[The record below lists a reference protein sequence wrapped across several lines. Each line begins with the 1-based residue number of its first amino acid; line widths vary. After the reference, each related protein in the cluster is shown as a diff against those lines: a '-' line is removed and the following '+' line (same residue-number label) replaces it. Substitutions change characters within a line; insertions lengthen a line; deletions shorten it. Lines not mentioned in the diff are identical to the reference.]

1 MDGEKGRK
9 KEKRPASFDSP
20 EKKTE
25 CTRTGSNGI
34 IHVALSVTKKTSQNT
49 VCTTRQNALFA
60 VCFSRKIMTFITKSS
75 VSGNQR
81 RAPTET
87 LNGQLD
93 PVGIAKSGTIGIT
106 GLAKGGQAISIKQ
119 LVFFSSSSSS
129 LCSFSVCKC
138 MAATIVCKVLVYSS
152 ISYTVSAP
160 QHL

>member
-1 MDGEKGRK
+1 MG
-9 KEKRPASFDSP
+9 KRV
-20 EKKTE
+20 EKKQKDLH
-25 CTRTGSNGI
+25 RSIVPKKKNGVHADWFERNHSRGAI
-34 IHVALSVTKKTSQNT
+34 GDEKTSQNT

-93 PVGIAKSGTIGIT
+93 PVGIAKSGTIGII

-129 LCSFSVCKC
+129 LCFFSVCKC
-138 MAATIVCKVLVYSS
+138 MAATIVCKDLVYS

>member
-9 KEKRPASFDSP
+9 KAKRPASFDSP
-20 EKKTE
+20 EKK
-25 CTRTGSNGI
+25 NGVHADWFERNHSRGAI
-34 IHVALSVTKKTSQNT
+34 GDEKTSQNT

-60 VCFSRKIMTFITKSS
+60 VCFSCKIMTFITKSS

-81 RAPTET
+81 RSPTET

-119 LVFFSSSSSS
+119 LVFFSSS

-138 MAATIVCKVLVYSS
+138 MAAAIVYKVLVYS
-152 ISYTVSAP
+152 ISYTVYVCFNTYNN
-160 QHL
+160 

>member
-1 MDGEKGRK
+1 MGKRVEKK
-9 KEKRPASFDSP
+9 KKDLHRSIVPK
-20 EKKTE
+20 KKTE

-119 LVFFSSSSSS
+119 LVFFSSSS